1 MHSYLLA
8 PIMALVLWTFVMCA
22 WLYATRIPAISR
34 LKISLDPQR
43 PAEDF
48 HKQLPAHVRWK
59 ADNYNHLLEQPT
71 LFYAV
76 TLTLALLGADAGF
89 NICLAWLYVGLRV
102 VHSLVQATI
111 NIILLRFA
119 IFMTA
124 TLVLLLMSIRA
135 ALIVF

>member
-43 PAEDF
+43 PAEEF
-48 HKQLPAHVRWK
+48 HKLLPAHVRWK
-59 ADNYNHLLEQPT
+59 ADNYNHLMEQPT

-76 TLTLALLGADAGF
+76 TLTLALLGADGRF

-102 VHSLVQATI
+102 IHSLVQATI